1 MLQIF
6 KGIPPCSVYKRSEA
20 TLTNEPSV
28 AFSIMS
34 RKFKRRNMVR
44 SSMTPPPSVRRC
56 NVAQPSLALEEN
68 DVVLSCVP
76 VEWCLVV
83 FGGVWKYKILK
94 EWREGTK
101 QEI

>member
-1 MLQIF
+1 
-6 KGIPPCSVYKRSEA
+6 
-20 TLTNEPSV
+20 
-28 AFSIMS
+28 
-34 RKFKRRNMVR
+34 
-44 SSMTPPPSVRRC
+44 MTPPPSVRRC

-83 FGGVWKYKILK
+83 FGGVWWCLVVFGGVWKYKILK